1 MQMIKVTG
9 IRKAYGNIHVLK
21 GVDIHVQPAEVVAI
35 VGASGAGKSTLLH
48 IMGLLDKPDDGTL
61 SIDGVNIDWAKKTSL
76 AEIRNKKIGFVF
88 QFHNLLPE
96 FTALEN
102 VIMPGLIAGRS
113 VTALQDEGRRL
124 LDKLGLGGRENHK
137 PSELSG
143 GEQQRTAVARALI
156 NKPLLLLADE
166 PSGNLDSK
174 NAKELHELFF
184 QLRKEFN
191 QTLVIVTH
199 NPELA
204 AMADRKIQ
212 MADGLIS

>member
-1 MQMIKVTG
+1 MIKVTG

-21 GVDIHVQPAEVVAI
+21 GVDVHVQPAEVVAI

-48 IMGLLDKPDDGTL
+48 IMGLLDKPDAGLL
-61 SIDGVNIDWAKKTSL
+61 SIDGMNIDWAKKTSL

-102 VIMPGLIAGRS
+102 VMMPGLIAGRS
-113 VTALQDEGRRL
+113 VAELQNEGRKL

-184 QLRKEFN
+184 QLREEFN